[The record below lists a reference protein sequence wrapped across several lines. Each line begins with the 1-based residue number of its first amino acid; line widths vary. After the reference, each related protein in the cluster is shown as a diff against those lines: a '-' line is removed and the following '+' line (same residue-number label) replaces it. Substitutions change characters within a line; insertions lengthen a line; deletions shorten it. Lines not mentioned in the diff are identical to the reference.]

1 MGCDVSSIAE
11 MGPLTITIRD
21 KKVPEWFVCTDGSRY
36 VYESMAVLDRN
47 DQFALAQ
54 LKPGQVIIAPGVI
67 YTKSAAPQGMQMI
80 RMQAKGLQ
88 YSGAVDVATSV
99 NNLADAYEFLAAEY
113 GRVMLQAGFSE
124 SAGAAQQAAMGW
136 IEKRPAIDEGG
147 AG

>member
-1 MGCDVSSIAE
+1 
-11 MGPLTITIRD
+11 
-21 KKVPEWFVCTDGSRY
+21 
-36 VYESMAVLDRN
+36 
-47 DQFALAQ
+47 
-54 LKPGQVIIAPGVI
+54 
-67 YTKSAAPQGMQMI
+67 MI
-80 RMQAKGLQ
+80 RMQTKGLQ

-136 IEKRPAIDEGG
+136 IEKRPAFDEGG